1 MSFGLLVVV
10 SWLTLVGFNCENLFD
25 CEHDSLKQDT
35 EWLEGGR
42 RKWTPKRYW
51 QKLRNVA
58 QTIVSCSA
66 GTETMDVPHLVALVE
81 VENDRV
87 LRDLTRRTLLR
98 TAGYDWLMTESPD
111 RRGIDVALVYQRTVF
126 RPICY
131 DCLTVEPEKGH
142 HPTRDILY
150 VKGRYISGDTLHVFV
165 VHAPSKLGGERK
177 SEPWRRKV
185 LQRMR
190 TEADHIRMV
199 SPQAKIIFVG
209 DFNDTADSPPLTEL
223 EAAGYHNVSRDVG
236 GRCGQAKASYRYQG
250 HWQGID
256 HVFVS
261 GALFSCLD
269 SCYVNDAPFLLEK
282 DKKYGGM
289 KPLRT
294 YIGPRFHKGFS
305 DHLPVVARFRLSQ
318 HDTLNGRRRK

>member
-1 MSFGLLVVV
+1 MPFGLLLIA

-25 CEHDSLKQDT
+25 CEHDALKQDT

-42 RKWTPKRYW
+42 RKWSPRRYRM
-51 QKLRNVA
+51 KLRHVA
-58 QTIVSCSA
+58 QTIVSCTD
-66 GTETMDVPHLVALVE
+66 GLDVATVPSLVALVE

-87 LRDLTRRTLLR
+87 LRDLTRSTLLR
-98 TAGYDWLMTESPD
+98 TAGYNWLMTDSPD
-111 RRGIDVALVYQRTVF
+111 RRGIDVALMYQPAVF

-150 VKGRYISGDTLHVFV
+150 VKGRCVSGDTLHVFV

-177 SEPWRRKV
+177 TRPWRRKV

-190 TEADHIRMV
+190 TEADQIRTV
-199 SPQAKIIFVG
+199 SPWAKIVFVG
-209 DFNDTADSPPLTEL
+209 DFNDTADSPPLEEL
-223 EAAGYHNVSRDVG
+223 ETAGYHNVSKDVG
-236 GRCGQAKASYRYQG
+236 GRYGLAKASYRYQG

-261 GALFSCLD
+261 GALLQCLD

-282 DKKYGGM
+282 DKKFGGM
-289 KPLRT
+289 KPFRT

-305 DHLPVVARFRLSQ
+305 DHLPVVVRFRLPQ
-318 HDTLNGRRRK
+318 HHVQRGQRRQ

>member
-1 MSFGLLVVV
+1 MSFGLFLVT

-58 QTIVSCSA
+58 QTIVSCS
-66 GTETMDVPHLVALVE
+66 TETGGMEIPSLVALVE

-111 RRGIDVALVYQRTVF
+111 SRGIDVALLYQPGIF

-131 DCLTVEPEKGH
+131 DYLTVKPDKGH
-142 HPTRDILY
+142 RPTRDILY
-150 VKGRYISGDTLHVFV
+150 VRGRYITGDTLHVFV

-177 SEPWRRKV
+177 SRPWRNTV

-190 TEADHIRMV
+190 TEGDHILV
-199 SPQAKIIFVG
+199 QSPQAKIIFVG
-209 DFNDTADSPPLTEL
+209 DFNDTADSPPLEAL
-223 EAAGYHNVSRDVG
+223 ETAGYHNVSKNVSG
-236 GRCGQAKASYRYQG
+236 YYGEAKASYRYQG

-261 GALFSCLD
+261 GALLPYLK

-282 DKKYGGM
+282 DKKYGGK
-289 KPLRT
+289 KPFRT
-294 YIGPRFHKGFS
+294 YNGLHYRKGYS
-305 DHLPVVARFRLSQ
+305 DHLPVVVHFCLPQQRMKP
-318 HDTLNGRRRK
+318 RKRHP

>member
-1 MSFGLLVVV
+1 MPFGLLIVV

-25 CEHDSLKQDT
+25 CEHDSLKQDA

-42 RKWTPKRYW
+42 RKWTPRRYH

-66 GTETMDVPHLVALVE
+66 GTETLTLPHLVALVE

-111 RRGIDVALVYQRTVF
+111 RRGIDVALMYQHAVF

-131 DCLTVEPEKGH
+131 DCLTVEPEKKH

-165 VHAPSKLGGERK
+165 VHAPSKLGGEKK

-185 LQRMR
+185 LQRMQA
-190 TEADHIRMV
+190 EADHIRKV
-199 SPQAKIIFVG
+199 SQQAKIIFVG
-209 DFNDTADSPPLTEL
+209 DFNDTADSPPLMEL
-223 EAAGYHNVSRDVG
+223 ESAGYHNVSKEVG
-236 GRCGQAKASYRYQG
+236 GRYGQAKASYRYQG

-261 GALFSCLD
+261 GALLSYLD

-282 DKKYGGM
+282 DKKFGGK
-289 KPLRT
+289 KPFRT
-294 YIGPRFHKGFS
+294 YNGLHYRKGFS
-305 DHLPVVARFRLSQ
+305 DHLPMVARFRLPQ
-318 HDTLNGRRRK
+318 HDGQKSRQGK